1 MKEIK
6 TFEDLY
12 NDLVQMGIA
21 HILAKLNDNHNLID
35 MRGTGAMAYVNDGYG
50 GEIRKEEI
58 VAIKLTDNGVE
69 IFSVP
74 NSVEYAEEVPD
85 KALQIDENYYILKG
99 GVFYQLSTIREI
111 LSVLEK

>member
-1 MKEIK
+1 MEEIK

-12 NDLVQMGIA
+12 NDLIQMGIA
-21 HILAKLNDNHNLID
+21 RILAKLNDNHNFID
-35 MRGTGAMAYVNDGYG
+35 MRGTGAMAYVIDSYD

-69 IFSVP
+69 IFSVDDAEDVP
-74 NSVEYAEEVPD
+74 ND
-85 KALQIDENYYILKG
+85 ALQIDANYYILKG
-99 GVFYQLSTIREI
+99 SVFYQLSTIREI

>member
-21 HILAKLNDNHNLID
+21 RILAKLNDSHNLID
-35 MRGTGAMAYVNDGYG
+35 MRGTGAMAYIIDSYD

-69 IFSVP
+69 IFSVDDAEDVP
-74 NSVEYAEEVPD
+74 ND
-85 KALQIDENYYILKG
+85 ALQIDANYYILKG
-99 GVFYQLSTIREI
+99 SVFYQLSTIREI

>member
-21 HILAKLNDNHNLID
+21 RILAKLNDNHNFID
-35 MRGTGAMAYVNDGYG
+35 MRGTGAMAYVIDSYD

-69 IFSVP
+69 IFSVDDAEDVP
-74 NSVEYAEEVPD
+74 ND
-85 KALQIDENYYILKG
+85 ALQIDANYYILKG
-99 GVFYQLSTIREI
+99 SVFYQLSTIREI
-111 LSVLEK
+111 LSVLEQ